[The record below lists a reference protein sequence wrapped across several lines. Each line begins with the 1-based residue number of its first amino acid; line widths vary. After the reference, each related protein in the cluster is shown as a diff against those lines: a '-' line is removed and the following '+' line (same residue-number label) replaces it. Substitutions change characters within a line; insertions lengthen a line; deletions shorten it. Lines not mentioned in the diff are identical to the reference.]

1 MAAARGPAVGLMSRA
16 PEPGLTKSR
25 LAAGIGD
32 EAAARLAEAFLLDA
46 AETVRAA
53 EGWHPVLLVE
63 PADAVGALAART
75 GIADV
80 RPQGRGHIGLRML
93 AAMRSL
99 AAGGYAPL
107 ILVGSDIPLLAPRH
121 LRHALRVLRRA
132 DVVYGPA
139 EDGGYYLVGMWKPRP
154 ALFDDPSLRW
164 GGAGVLAASER
175 LARAAGLSSGRL
187 PPEHD
192 VDTLEDLGW
201 LGARLTELEGRGEAV
216 PPRIAAALRELART
230 RRIRA

>member
-192 VDTLEDLGW
+192 VDTLEDLEW